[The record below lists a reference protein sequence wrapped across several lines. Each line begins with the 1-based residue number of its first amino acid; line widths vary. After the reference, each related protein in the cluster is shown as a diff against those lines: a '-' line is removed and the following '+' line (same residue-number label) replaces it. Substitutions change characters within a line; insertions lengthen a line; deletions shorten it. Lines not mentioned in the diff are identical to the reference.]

1 MAVVQV
7 FLVSHHLVVVVVE
20 IEIVIKLV
28 NLEEMVVEVVAPM
41 VDK

>member
-1 MAVVQV
+1 VG
-7 FLVSHHLVVVVVE
+7 VVVE

-28 NLEEMVVEVVAPM
+28 NLEETVVEVVAPM

>member
-7 FLVSHHLVVVVVE
+7 FLVSHHLVAVVVE

-28 NLEEMVVEVVAPM
+28 NLEETVVEVVAPM